1 MPFEGYYNH
10 HGDFAEQSCLLT
22 MRNDKLKC
30 RKVTPKGNF
39 EFRWNSHWK
48 AKRIVAK
55 GCRADSTLF
64 RQLSF
69 LGHAKTLAGIA
80 TARPE

>member
-1 MPFEGYYNH
+1 MFSSHERLKRSEMPEVKH
-10 HGDFAEQSCLLT
+10 PRETSSLD
-22 MRNDKLKC
+22 RVVD
-30 RKVTPKGNF
+30 P
-39 EFRWNSHWK
+39 NSHCK

-55 GCRADSTLF
+55 ECRADSTLF